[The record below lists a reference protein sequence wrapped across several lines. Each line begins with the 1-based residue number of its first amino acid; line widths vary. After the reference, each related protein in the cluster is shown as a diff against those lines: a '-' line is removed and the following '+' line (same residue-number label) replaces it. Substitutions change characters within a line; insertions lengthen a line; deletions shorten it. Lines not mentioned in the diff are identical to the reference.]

1 MSDDAL
7 SLGDIVEDL
16 SQILEMVQQ
25 REQSGAPAS
34 YDAIQAETSGQLH
47 LHILSYIRFLEG
59 QDFLVYDRI
68 NDELTVPSGGQ
79 QALAA
84 PETWQQDVYEAFAE
98 HIGDDAIDEED
109 VDELLDGVDDGFLDQ
124 IASGIEEVSAEL
136 EAEEAAQQAAQQAGF
151 EDSTPQTNEVEP
163 EMAFDGPGP
172 QGSTEQGFTEQG
184 FTEQGFT
191 QDPVDDSAEP
201 DFAPAA
207 EAGSQDATPNST
219 DAMNG
224 QGLQGQSQ
232 GGVTISANPSTAEMY
247 TRQDELGSGGVGTV
261 YRASQTKLARDV
273 ALKEINQV
281 FNVFAGVK
289 RDDII
294 DAFTHVVQQ
303 QASLVHPN
311 IVQVIDIETQVEY
324 PFVVTQY
331 APKGNLR
338 RLIEMEDRPKLSV
351 ALKYFM
357 QILAGLKTAHDSG
370 VIHGNLKPENVVLDA
385 AGNAMLSDFGL
396 SSIVERE
403 GGNSAHVYVGVG
415 TVAYMSPE
423 QFQNPNAATIKS
435 DIYSLGIMF
444 YEMLTGKVPGRRSPM
459 PSSFYP
465 DIPRK
470 LDDIFD
476 KMSMDA
482 QEDRYDSTE
491 EILADLYAADEV
503 MSLLDNRSGVLFM
516 TDPIEHGELGGI
528 AVAGGG
534 VGLGEESSSEMG
546 LEESSISEVSEVS
559 EADEDSE
566 AEEVDEAEASE
577 AEEAAEQSEAEDAG
591 DPEAEEADDAEE
603 SEADDASDPDDVLDK
618 LDKYGDMFDD

>member
-68 NDELTVPSGGQ
+68 NDELTVPSGGR

-84 PETWQQDVYEAFAE
+84 PETWQQEVYEAFAE

-172 QGSTEQGFTEQG
+172 QG
-184 FTEQGFT
+184 FT

-232 GGVTISANPSTAEMY
+232 GGVTISANPSTAELY

-357 QILAGLKTAHDSG
+357 QILAGLKTAHDAG

-423 QFQNPNAATIKS
+423 QFQNPNAATVKS

-559 EADEDSE
+559 EAEQDSEAEEVDEAKSEEDSE

-577 AEEAAEQSEAEDAG
+577 AEE
-591 DPEAEEADDAEE
+591 PEE
-603 SEADDASDPDDVLDK
+603 SEADDAGGDPDDVLDK

>member
-1 MSDDAL
+1 MSDDGL
-7 SLGDIVEDL
+7 TLGDIVEDL
-16 SQILEMVQQ
+16 SQILELVHQ

-34 YDAIQAETSGQLH
+34 YDATQAELADELN

-59 QDFLVYDRI
+59 QDFLLYDRI
-68 NDELTVPSGGQ
+68 SDQLTIPAAGK
-79 QALAA
+79 QALQAQ
-84 PETWQQDVYEAFAE
+84 ETWQGEAYEAFAE
-98 HIGDDAIDEED
+98 HIDHDQMDADEVDD
-109 VDELLDGVDDGFLDQ
+109 LLDGVDEGFLDQ

-136 EAEEAAQQAAQQAGF
+136 DAEDEAMFGE
-151 EDSTPQTNEVEP
+151 EDSSPMTQ
-163 EMAFDGPGP
+163 MMDASAASAFDGPGP
-172 QGSTEQGFTEQG
+172 PDIA
-184 FTEQGFT
+184 
-191 QDPVDDSAEP
+191 DPDLDDSDFDDSALDDSALDDQQP
-201 DFAPAA
+201 GAPQAQA
-207 EAGSQDATPNST
+207 SPTDRATSQDST
-219 DAMNG
+219 HSGKDNMNG
-224 QGLQGQSQ
+224 QGNGQGQGQ
-232 GGVTISANPSTAEMY
+232 PRGGVTFSSNQSTAELY
-247 TRQDELGSGGVGTV
+247 DRQEEMGSGGVGTV
-261 YRASQTKLARDV
+261 FRASQLKLDRDV

-294 DAFTHVVQQ
+294 EAFTAVVQE

-311 IVQVIDIETQVEY
+311 IVQVLEIETAEEY
-324 PFVVTQY
+324 PYVITQF
-331 APKGNLR
+331 APRGNLR
-338 RLIEMEDRPKLSV
+338 RLIEMEDRPSLSV

-357 QILAGLKTAHDSG
+357 QILAALRTAHESG

-423 QFQNPNAATIKS
+423 QFQDPNAATVKS
-435 DIYSLGIMF
+435 DVYSLGIMF

-482 QEDRYDSTE
+482 QEDRYDSID
-491 EILADLYAADEV
+491 EILADLYDAEDV

-516 TDPIEHGELGGI
+516 SDPIAHGELGGI
-528 AVAGGG
+528 AAGSAGA
-534 VGLGEESSSEMG
+534 GLSESSV
-546 LEESSISEVSEVS
+546 SEVSEVS
-559 EADEDSE
+559 DASEVSEAEEDSEVEEVDEADEVSE
-566 AEEVDEAEASE
+566 AEEVDEAEA
-577 AEEAAEQSEAEDAG
+577 EETGEETSEAEDT
-591 DPEAEEADDAEE
+591 DDAE
-603 SEADDASDPDDVLDK
+603 DGDVLDK
-618 LDKYGDMFDD
+618 LDKYGDMFEEEA

>member
-16 SQILEMVQQ
+16 RQILEMVQQ

-34 YDAIQAETSGQLH
+34 YDSIQADTSGQLH
-47 LHILSYIRFLEG
+47 LHILSYIRFLED

-84 PETWQQDVYEAFAE
+84 PESWQQDVYEAFAD
-98 HIGDDAIDEED
+98 HIADEGD
-109 VDELLDGVDDGFLDQ
+109 VDELLDGVDEGFLDQ

-136 EAEEAAQQAAQQAGF
+136 EAQESAQQKSAQQKSAQQRSAQQKSAQQD
-151 EDSTPQTNEVEP
+151 ELEP
-163 EMAFDGPGP
+163 KMAFDGPGP
-172 QGSTEQGFTEQG
+172 QDS
-184 FTEQGFT
+184 T
-191 QDPVDDSAEP
+191 QDLADEPAEQ
-201 DFAPAA
+201 DAQA
-207 EAGSQDATPNST
+207 SSHDATPNST
-219 DAMNG
+219 DAMNA

-232 GGVTISANPSTAEMY
+232 GGVTLSSNPSTADLY
-247 TRQDELGSGGVGTV
+247 ARQDELGSGGVGTV

-294 DAFTHVVQQ
+294 EAFTHVVQQ

-311 IVQVIDIETQVEY
+311 IVQVLDIETQVEY
-324 PFVVTQY
+324 PFVVTQF
-331 APKGNLR
+331 APNGNLR
-338 RLIEMEDRPKLSV
+338 RLIEMEGRPELSV
-351 ALKYFM
+351 SLKYFM
-357 QILAGLKTAHDSG
+357 QILAGLKTAHDAG

-423 QFQNPNAATIKS
+423 QFQNPNAATVKS

-482 QEDRYDSTE
+482 QEDRYDTIE
-491 EILADLYAADEV
+491 EILADLYDAEDV
-503 MSLLDNRSGVLFM
+503 MSLMDNRSGVLFM
-516 TDPIEHGELGGI
+516 SDPIVHGEMGGI
-528 AVAGGG
+528 AGAGSGAG

-559 EADEDSE
+559 EASE
-566 AEEVDEAEASE
+566 AEEDSEVEEVDDAEASE
-577 AEEAAEQSEAEDAG
+577 AEEVETSEAEEVEAAEDDEAAEG
-591 DPEAEEADDAEE
+591 DEDE
-603 SEADDASDPDDVLDK
+603 VLDK
-618 LDKYGDMFDD
+618 LDKYGDMFDE

>member
-1 MSDDAL
+1 MADDGL
-7 SLGDIVEDL
+7 SLGEIVGDL
-16 SQILEMVQQ
+16 SQILEVVLRQ
-25 REQSGAPAS
+25 EDSGTPAS
-34 YDAIQAETSGQLH
+34 YDAIQADLADQLH

-68 NDELTVPSGGQ
+68 SDEMTVPPTGR
-79 QALAA
+79 QALEA
-84 PETWQQDVYEAFAE
+84 PETWQQEVWEAFSE
-98 HIGDDAIDEED
+98 HIDEDVLDDAD
-109 VDELLDGVDDGFLDQ
+109 VDALLDDVDDGFLDQ

-136 EAEEAAQQAAQQAGF
+136 EAEEQAAAMG
-151 EDSTPQTNEVEP
+151 DSEP
-163 EMAFDGPGP
+163 NTVASAFDGPGP
-172 QGSTEQGFTEQG
+172 SELGEDLSVPEPDLMDDSEPMAEPSFSGPAADAEPAAQPDFDNDATNHQRDAMTEQGRF
-184 FTEQGFT
+184 
-191 QDPVDDSAEP
+191 
-201 DFAPAA
+201 
-207 EAGSQDATPNST
+207 
-219 DAMNG
+219 
-224 QGLQGQSQ
+224 QGQSQ
-232 GGVTISANPSTAEMY
+232 GGVSISSNPSTADLYNRGE
-247 TRQDELGSGGVGTV
+247 ELGSGGVGTV
-261 YRASQTKLARDV
+261 YKASQTKLARAV

-294 DAFTHVVQQ
+294 ESFTHVVQQ

-311 IVQVIDIETQVEY
+311 IVQVLDIETQVEY
-324 PFVVTQY
+324 PFVVSQF
-331 APKGNLR
+331 APRGNLR
-338 RLIEMEDRPKLSV
+338 RLIEMEDRPTLSV

-357 QILAGLKTAHDSG
+357 QILSALSTAHDAG

-385 AGNAMLSDFGL
+385 AGNAMLSDFGM

-423 QFQNPNAATIKS
+423 QFQNPNAATVKS

-482 QEDRYDSTE
+482 QEDRYDAIND
-491 EILADLYAADEV
+491 ILTDLYEADEV

-516 TDPIEHGELGGI
+516 RDPIEHGELGGI
-528 AVAGGG
+528 AVASAG
-534 VGLGEESSSEMG
+534 VGLSESSSSEVG
-546 LEESSISEVSEVS
+546 LDESSVLEVS
-559 EADEDSE
+559 EADDDSEVDEDEFSE
-566 AEEVDEAEASE
+566 AED
-577 AEEAAEQSEAEDAG
+577 AEQSEAEELDEDSEGDEDADEG
-591 DPEAEEADDAEE
+591 
-603 SEADDASDPDDVLDK
+603 DVLDK
-618 LDKYGDMFDD
+618 LDKYGDMFEEEA

>member
-7 SLGDIVEDL
+7 TLGDIVEDL
-16 SQILEMVQQ
+16 RQILEMVQQ

-34 YDAIQAETSGQLH
+34 YNSIQAETTGQIH
-47 LHILSYIRFLEG
+47 LHILSYIRFLED

-68 NDELTVPSGGQ
+68 NDELTVPSAGE
-79 QALAA
+79 QALEA
-84 PETWQQDVYEAFAE
+84 PESWQQDVYEAFAE
-98 HIGDDAIDEED
+98 HISQEELDEGAVDD
-109 VDELLDGVDDGFLDQ
+109 LLDGVDAGFLDQ

-136 EAEEAAQQAAQQAGF
+136 EAEDAAKHEAALQAGL
-151 EDSTPQTNEVEP
+151 ENATPHTAEIEAD
-163 EMAFDGPGP
+163 MAFDGPGP
-172 QGSTEQGFTEQG
+172 HGSSDEPAHRAD
-184 FTEQGFT
+184 
-191 QDPVDDSAEP
+191 DPEI
-201 DFAPAA
+201 APTAQ
-207 EAGSQDATPNST
+207 AGTHEATPNST
-219 DAMNG
+219 DAMNR

-232 GGVTISANPSTAEMY
+232 GGVTISSNPSTAELY
-247 TRQDELGSGGVGTV
+247 NRQDGLGSGGVGTV
-261 YRASQTKLARDV
+261 YRATQTKLARDV

-311 IVQVIDIETQVEY
+311 IVQVLDIETQVEY
-324 PFVVTQY
+324 PFVVTQF
-331 APKGNLR
+331 APNGNLR
-338 RLIEMEDRPKLSV
+338 RLIEMEERPELSV

-357 QILAGLKTAHDSG
+357 QILAGLKTAHDAG

-423 QFQNPNAATIKS
+423 QFQNPNAATVKS

-491 EILADLYAADEV
+491 EILADLYEADDV
-503 MSLLDNRSGVLFM
+503 MKLMDNRSGVLFM
-516 TDPIEHGELGGI
+516 SDPIEHGVLGGI
-528 AVAGGG
+528 AVAGGAP
-534 VGLGEESSSEMG
+534 GLGEESSSPMG
-546 LEESSISEVSEVS
+546 LEESSFSEVSEVS
-559 EADEDSE
+559 HVEEDSE
-566 AEEVDEAEASE
+566 IEELDDAEASE
-577 AEEAAEQSEAEDAG
+577 VEEVEEGSAVEEVEEATASEASD
-591 DPEAEEADDAEE
+591 DDAAEDE
-603 SEADDASDPDDVLDK
+603 VLDK
-618 LDKYGDMFDD
+618 LDKYGDMFDED